1 MTKDFIIKPNGL
13 FPSTYS
19 QMGRV
24 LIPSKNCD
32 NRKIARKYTEKGAKF
47 VLDTQTGSKD
57 ISTPYISTFKR
68 FDRPTPMIS
77 QDCQN
82 CAMVSVPSVTD
93 KTIYPCSLG
102 KYSVTENGG
111 VENKIG
117 VMGNSM
123 YPRITTSDYQLYQ
136 QYRVTEKNNI
146 VGGCPCPLKT
156 GIYSADPS
164 GVKVPIIYDDK
175 NCTICSSGLDVLFQG
190 FKNLTKINDCEFL
203 FEFDGGE
210 AIITIDSNIQLTLTV
225 IGSGEATVGT
235 LVPPEPISGLDPYE
249 NDTPFTFISEQKCD
263 DIIVADLDVKP
274 TSISFKV
281 NGQLQTFTEY
291 VKDEDKAIIYLIKDS
306 VIYTIE
312 VIIDKLKGDSYKII
326 SINDCDC
333 LWVLCCQFKLESG
346 VYTSTDVTTVPALVV
361 SYENCEL
368 CLSNPGLIPTN
379 AESINPISP
388 VVETADP
395 CNFTVGPAVL
405 PPVLPVPFNID
416 SETQFTYNSNI
427 YTKAALSD
435 IPNGLNFNVLVPGPV
450 QFNSTTSSPCSDISV
465 NVESVDDGS
474 STKVSIFVDG
484 ELVITST
491 NAVELTT
498 LTFSPSVYIIQNGET
513 FYVFGDDLVDYVLI
527 YIAQCNCFYI
537 NSEVPP

>member
-1 MTKDFIIKPNGL
+1 VK
-13 FPSTYS
+13 
-19 QMGRV
+19 
-24 LIPSKNCD
+24 
-32 NRKIARKYTEKGAKF
+32 
-47 VLDTQTGSKD
+47 
-57 ISTPYISTFKR
+57 
-68 FDRPTPMIS
+68 
-77 QDCQN
+77 
-82 CAMVSVPSVTD
+82 
-93 KTIYPCSLG
+93 
-102 KYSVTENGG
+102 
-111 VENKIG
+111 NKIG

-175 NCTICSSGLDVLFQG
+175 NCTICSGGLDVLFQG

-263 DIIVADLDVKP
+263 DIIVADLDVKA

-291 VKDEDKAIIYLIKDS
+291 VEGDTDIIYLIKDS
-306 VIYTIE
+306 VIYKIE
-312 VIIDKLKGDSYKII
+312 VIIDTLKGDSYKII

-346 VYTSTDVTTVPALVV
+346 VYFGPLAVDFFPMFV

-368 CLSNPGLIPTN
+368 CISDYDIQ
-379 AESINPISP
+379 SINNPFK
-388 VVETADP
+388 VENTDNP
-395 CNFTVGPAVL
+395 CIYDVRREPLPL
-405 PPVLPVPFNID
+405 PPLPPLLQFEIE
-416 SETQFTYNSNI
+416 SETTFTYAGNI
-427 YTKAALSD
+427 YTKALLSN
-435 IPNGLNFNVLVPGPV
+435 IPPNLDFAISSGNLFTATPSSSASCPSTPDV
-450 QFNSTTSSPCSDISV
+450 QI
-465 NVESVDDGS
+465 ESVSDS
-474 STKVSIFVDG
+474 TSTKVTISVDG
-484 ELVITST
+484 ELLVITTSF
-491 NAVELTT
+491 AVK
-498 LTFSPSVYIIQNGET
+498 FGDDYIIQSGGAGEN
-513 FYVFGDDLVDYVLI
+513 FYVFEPRGGQVDEYVLLLFT
-527 YIAQCNCFYI
+527 QCNCFYT
-537 NSEVPP
+537 NDSL

>member
-1 MTKDFIIKPNGL
+1 MTKDFIIKPDGL

-82 CAMVSVPSVTD
+82 CTMVSVPSVTD

-156 GIYSADPS
+156 GIYSVDPV
-164 GVKVPIIYDDK
+164 GDKVPIIYDDK
-175 NCTICSSGLDVLFQG
+175 NCTICSGGLDVLFPG

-203 FEFDGGE
+203 FEFDVGE
-210 AIITIDSNIQLTLTV
+210 AIITIDSNIQLTLTN
-225 IGSGEATVGT
+225 GGDAFVGT
-235 LVPPEPISGLDPYE
+235 LVPPEPISGQGSYSE
-249 NDTPFTFISEQKCD
+249 KTPFTFISEQKCD
-263 DIIVADLDVKP
+263 DIIVADLKVKA

-291 VKDEDKAIIYLIKDS
+291 VRDNAIIYLIKDS
-306 VIYTIE
+306 VIYAIE
-312 VIIDKLKGDSYKII
+312 EMIDIKGDSYKIT
-326 SINDCDC
+326 SITDCDC
-333 LWVLCCQFKLESG
+333 LWVLCCEFKLESG
-346 VYTSTDVTTVPALVV
+346 VYTSTDVTVPALVV

-368 CLSNPGLIPTN
+368 CLSNPGLLSIDAEPT
-379 AESINPISP
+379 NPISP

-395 CNFTVGPAVL
+395 CNFDVGQAVQ
-405 PPVLPVPFNID
+405 PPGLLVPFNID
-416 SETQFTYNSNI
+416 SETQFTYDSNI
-427 YTKAALSD
+427 YTKAALSN
-435 IPNGLNFNVLVPGPV
+435 IPNGLNFNVLVPGPGPGPV
-450 QFNSTTSSPCSDISV
+450 PFNSTPSSSCSDISGK
-465 NVESVDDGS
+465 VESVPEGGS
-474 STKVSIFVDG
+474 STKVRIFVDG

-491 NAVELTT
+491 KAVELTT
-498 LTFSPSVYIIQNGET
+498 LVFPPVYIIQNGET
-513 FYVFGDDLVDYVLI
+513 FYVFAEDPPNPPNYVLI

-537 NSEVPP
+537 NSEL